1 MGQNM
6 LGILYEH
13 GEGVTQDKAEAARW
27 YLKAAEQGNG
37 DAQLSIGMMY
47 DSGDG
52 VEQNDQEAIRWY
64 RKVIEHGDQ
73 AATVAEYSIQQI
85 LQKNKGKH

>member
-1 MGQNM
+1 MSVERESHRIRPRRPG
-6 LGILYEH
+6 G
-13 GEGVTQDKAEAARW
+13 T
-27 YLKAAEQGNG
+27 LKPQSEGNG
-37 DAQLSIGMMY
+37 DAQMSIAMMY

-73 AATVAEYSIQQI
+73 AATVAEYSIQRDPAEE
-85 LQKNKGKH
+85 